1 MACNFQGHGFICIR
15 NVAKGRSIPYSP
27 TGARSK
33 HPPVWSDHNDPLI
46 TVVGR
51 VVGRGGVG
59 MQTRQ
64 RYLRMLVNNANA
76 ELLASAEPVGATG
89 YQHASMN
96 AICSATST
104 YAPAVERES
113 KG

>member
-1 MACNFQGHGFICIR
+1 M
-15 NVAKGRSIPYSP
+15 AKGRSIPYSP

-64 RYLRMLVNNANA
+64 RYLRMLVDNANA

-89 YQHASMN
+89 YQHASIN
-96 AICSATST
+96 ANMLC
-104 YAPAVERES
+104 Y
-113 KG
+113 